1 MDGRL
6 TLQELE
12 RLPYLRSAIDEAV
25 EKMFLLE
32 TRKTAIKSG
41 WPITEGTGN
50 RPKGIDDILASIQD
64 QEDRIR
70 NSLQPIQNE
79 WYNTN
84 MKISQIQNLRIR
96 LIVSYRFDYGL
107 SWQEVADKLGT
118 ERDSEYAVKA
128 AFNRWI
134 KRQEALS
141 QE

>member
-12 RLPYLRSAIDEAV
+12 RLPYLRSAMDEAV
-25 EKMFLLE
+25 EKIFLLE
-32 TRKTAIKSG
+32 ARKTAIKSG
-41 WPITEGTGN
+41 WPSGEGKGN
-50 RPKGIDDILASIQD
+50 RPKGIDDILASIHD
-64 QEDRIR
+64 QEVRIR
-70 NSLQPIQNE
+70 NSLQPIRNE
-79 WYNTN
+79 WYNTS
-84 MKISQIQNLRIR
+84 MKISQIRNLRIK

-107 SWQEVADKLGT
+107 TWQEVADKLGT
-118 ERDSEYAVKA
+118 ERDTEYSVKS

>member
-12 RLPYLRSAIDEAV
+12 RLPYLRSAMDEAV
-25 EKMFLLE
+25 EKIFLLE
-32 TRKTAIKSG
+32 ARKTAIKSG
-41 WPITEGTGN
+41 WPSGEGKGN

-84 MKISQIQNLRIR
+84 MKISQIRNLRIR

>member
-1 MDGRL
+1 MVGRL

-12 RLPYLRSAIDEAV
+12 RLSYLRSAMDEAV
-25 EKMFLLE
+25 EKIFLLE
-32 TRKTAIKSG
+32 SRKTAIKSG
-41 WPITEGTGN
+41 WPSGEGKGN

-84 MKISQIQNLRIR
+84 MKISQIRNLRIR

>member
-12 RLPYLRSAIDEAV
+12 RLPYLRSAMDEAV
-25 EKMFLLE
+25 EKIYLLE
-32 TRKTAIKSG
+32 ARKTAIKSG
-41 WPITEGTGN
+41 WPSGEGKGN
-50 RPKGIDDILASIQD
+50 RLKGIDDILASIQD
-64 QEDRIR
+64 QEERIR
-70 NSLQPIQNE
+70 NSLQPIRNE
-79 WYNTN
+79 WYNTS
-84 MKISQIQNLRIR
+84 MKISQIRCLRIR

-118 ERDSEYAVKA
+118 ERDTEYSVKS
-128 AFNRWI
+128 AFHRWI

>member
-12 RLPYLRSAIDEAV
+12 RLPYLRSAMDEAV
-25 EKMFLLE
+25 EKIYLLE
-32 TRKTAIKSG
+32 ARKTAIKSG
-41 WPITEGTGN
+41 WPSGEGKGN
-50 RPKGIDDILASIQD
+50 RLKGIDDILASIQD
-64 QEDRIR
+64 QEERIR
-70 NSLQPIQNE
+70 NSLQPIRNE
-79 WYNTN
+79 WYNTSV
-84 MKISQIQNLRIR
+84 KISQIRWLRIR

-118 ERDSEYAVKA
+118 ERDTEYSVKS
-128 AFNRWI
+128 AFNRWM